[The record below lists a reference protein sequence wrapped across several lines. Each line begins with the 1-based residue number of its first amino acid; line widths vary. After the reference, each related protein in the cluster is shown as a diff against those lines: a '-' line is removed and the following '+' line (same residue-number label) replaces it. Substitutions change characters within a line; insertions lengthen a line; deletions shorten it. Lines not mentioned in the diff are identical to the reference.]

1 VTTFPVPT
9 PFAEPWEYELRF
21 PRDPRGPGIARATLH
36 AVLAAHGLR
45 EMAGRAELLTSELA
59 TNAVRYADGPA
70 GVRLTWLHPVL
81 RISVWDTNPQIPAP
95 PQATSRPGQR
105 PGAAHPGGF
114 RRPVGR
120 LRDGGGG
127 VRPGR
132 QDDLVRADLGRRLPP
147 RGGRDL
153 TAFPSICQGLRRAA
167 VRIRR
172 AAVAAQAGEPP
183 AAVPADARTPATP
196 TSLPYSAGS

>member
-95 PQATSRPGQR
+95 LKPPPDLDSGRGLLILEVFADRW
-105 PGAAHPGGF
+105 GGCAMGEEVF
-114 RRPVGR
+114 G
-120 LRDGGGG
+120 LGGKTIWFE
-127 VRPGR
+127 
-132 QDDLVRADLGRRLPP
+132 LTLGR
-147 RGGRDL
+147 GRPHG
-153 TAFPSICQGLRRAA
+153 A
-167 VRIRR
+167 
-172 AAVAAQAGEPP
+172 E
-183 AAVPADARTPATP
+183 
-196 TSLPYSAGS
+196 